1 MFSLDH
7 SKSQEQA
14 LDAWREAA
22 RLVSDRWALF
32 VGAGPEAR
40 QFAFAAYVA
49 ALDAEEAAAAE
60 LALTAYDQTALS
72 ADRLAA

>member
-1 MFSLDH
+1 MFFLDR
-7 SKSQEQA
+7 SKSQVQA
-14 LDAWREAA
+14 LDAWREAE

-32 VGAGPEAR
+32 VGAEPEAR
-40 QFAFAAYVA
+40 QFAFASYVA

-60 LALTAYDQTALS
+60 LALTADHETALS

>member
-1 MFSLDH
+1 MFFLDR
-7 SKSQEQA
+7 SKSQVQA
-14 LDAWREAA
+14 LDAWREAK

-32 VGAGPEAR
+32 VGAEPEAR
-40 QFAFAAYVA
+40 QFAFASYVA

-60 LALTAYDQTALS
+60 LALTPDRQAALS

>member
-1 MFSLDH
+1 MFFLDR
-7 SKSQEQA
+7 SRSQVQA
-14 LDAWREAA
+14 LDAWRDAA

-32 VGAGPEAR
+32 VGAEPEAR
-40 QFAFAAYVA
+40 QFAFASYVA

-60 LALTAYDQTALS
+60 LALSADRRSAPS

>member
-1 MFSLDH
+1 MSFLDRSRSQIQSL
-7 SKSQEQA
+7 A
-14 LDAWREAA
+14 AWRDAE

-32 VGAGPEAR
+32 VGAELEAR
-40 QFAFAAYVA
+40 QFAFASYVA

-60 LALTAYDQTALS
+60 LALIGDDQTALS